1 MAQGKAELGP
11 ARAGSTEIEEAAAR
25 RAAKG
30 VRHGRERSVGRE
42 RTTQR
47 RSARQGERS
56 TVRVEEDKDGTRR
69 KTGRTA
75 VGYLR
80 IFRFSFLSFLKEN
93 RRYFGSR
100 FLAMYTGS
108 TRYTA
113 THFILRIMKRK
124 NQRIN
129 DSGSDNLF

>member
-1 MAQGKAELGP
+1 LEGEK
-11 ARAGSTEIEEAAAR
+11 R
-25 RAAKG
+25 REG
-30 VRHGRERSVGRE
+30 E

-80 IFRFSFLSFLKEN
+80 IFRFSFLSFFKGKSQIFWITIFSDVYWVDTL
-93 RRYFGSR
+93 YD
-100 FLAMYTGS
+100 YTFYS
-108 TRYTA
+108 PNYE
-113 THFILRIMKRK
+113 MEKSE
-124 NQRIN
+124 
-129 DSGSDNLF
+129 D